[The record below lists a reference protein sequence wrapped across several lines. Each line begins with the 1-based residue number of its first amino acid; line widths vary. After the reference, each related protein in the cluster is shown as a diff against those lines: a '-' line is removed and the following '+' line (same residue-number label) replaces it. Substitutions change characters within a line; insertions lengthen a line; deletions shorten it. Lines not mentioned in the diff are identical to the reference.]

1 MAKVG
6 EGDERWIVKERE
18 DGTNVNGWHWK
29 ETNLTG
35 WSQSRLKELL
45 GPVVAFEDGTG
56 YAKVTEVE
64 KIEGDVTVQSRK
76 QKKFPLYELEIT
88 LKWEGELYD
97 DQGKVKAS
105 AKGRVKIPDLSEET
119 YDDLEMTVAVEEET
133 DAKRPLKEAMRKAG
147 SAKVREACMAFVK
160 ELKETVNSGQ
170 DALKVK
176 VAAPPTERANASY
189 VVAAA
194 EKSKL
199 ASIKIKYE
207 FSPPPPVLYETFLD
221 TNRIRGATASDAEIS
236 KEVGGKIRLFSGAV
250 EGENVELSPYDE
262 GRGTAVIRWKWR
274 FTTWQPGVHSE
285 VTLTFS
291 EKNGGTV
298 LELTQTGVP
307 DEEKERTEKGWK
319 GLLLDRIKAML
330 GGSVLK

>member
-1 MAKVG
+1 MTRLILYSAVGAVGAAPHLPRALGKHKASRSALESPMAKLG

-189 VVAAA
+189 VVTAA

-221 TNRIRGATASDAEIS
+221 TNRI
-236 KEVGGKIRLFSGAV
+236 
-250 EGENVELSPYDE
+250 
-262 GRGTAVIRWKWR
+262 
-274 FTTWQPGVHSE
+274 
-285 VTLTFS
+285 
-291 EKNGGTV
+291 
-298 LELTQTGVP
+298 
-307 DEEKERTEKGWK
+307 
-319 GLLLDRIKAML
+319 
-330 GGSVLK
+330 

>member
-1 MAKVG
+1 M
-6 EGDERWIVKERE
+6 
-18 DGTNVNGWHWK
+18 
-29 ETNLTG
+29 
-35 WSQSRLKELL
+35 
-45 GPVVAFEDGTG
+45 
-56 YAKVTEVE
+56 TEVE
-64 KIEGDVTVQSRK
+64 KIGATWRAVAEAEE
-76 QKKFPLYELEIT
+76 FPLYELEIT
-88 LKWEGELYD
+88 PWRASWPTTWAEGVGE
-97 DQGKVKAS
+97 G
-105 AKGRVKIPDLSEET
+105 VKILDLSEET
-119 YDDLEMTVAVEEET
+119 YDDLGMTVAVEE
-133 DAKRPLKEAMRKAG
+133 DRRRPPLKEAMRKAER
-147 SAKVREACMAFVK
+147 AKEAHGVRQGVGD
-160 ELKETVNSGQ
+160 VNSGQ

-262 GRGTAVIRWKWR
+262 ARGTAVIRWKWR
-274 FTTWQPGVHSE
+274 FTTWQPGVQSD

-319 GLLLDRIKAML
+319 GLLDRIKAML
-330 GGSVLK
+330 GGSVLE

>member
-1 MAKVG
+1 MGDIWAVLKNFFTHGLQGASDSPIPELANIEMARAAATRRRTRRAARLVRTKFTPPPRKPAVSAPGSPSLLRAASTANGQVG

-176 VAAPPTERANASY
+176 VAPPTERANASY

-207 FSPPPPVLYETFLD
+207 FSLLPVRTTFS
-221 TNRIRGATASDAEIS
+221 TPTASAARRRATPRS
-236 KEVGGKIRLFSGAV
+236 
-250 EGENVELSPYDE
+250 
-262 GRGTAVIRWKWR
+262 
-274 FTTWQPGVHSE
+274 
-285 VTLTFS
+285 
-291 EKNGGTV
+291 
-298 LELTQTGVP
+298 
-307 DEEKERTEKGWK
+307 
-319 GLLLDRIKAML
+319 
-330 GGSVLK
+330 

>member
-88 LKWEGELYD
+88 LKWEGEL
-97 DQGKVKAS
+97 
-105 AKGRVKIPDLSEET
+105 